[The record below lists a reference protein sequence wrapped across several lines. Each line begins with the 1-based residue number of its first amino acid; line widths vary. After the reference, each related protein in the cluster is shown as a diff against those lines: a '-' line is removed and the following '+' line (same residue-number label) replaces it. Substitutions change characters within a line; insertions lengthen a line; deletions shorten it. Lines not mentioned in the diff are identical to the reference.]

1 MNQDLRISVKAPWE
15 RLSFLWIITFVGGYM
30 NAYTYVTRN
39 EILANMHTANM
50 SRLGITL
57 ARGQWYPALTFF
69 LPILCCILGAAF
81 SEWMKKI
88 ITEKSTLRGDWRK
101 YALILETIVL
111 FVMGCISAEA
121 PDMTV
126 TLPISFFMGFQLCL
140 FRKFIGTAHNT
151 TICTGNL
158 RNVGQQLFAA
168 LDKRTSD
175 SAKKLAMFAALTFS
189 FALGAVPGTWM
200 SDLIGIRA
208 VWICCVILIIE
219 VIWCFRYEAA
229 AAEELQVT

>member
-1 MNQDLRISVKAPWE
+1 MNLSVRKQKNPPWE

-81 SEWMKKI
+81 SEWMKKMI
-88 ITEKSTLRGDWRK
+88 VDRSALRGDWRK
-101 YALILETIVL
+101 YALMLETVIL
-111 FVMGCISAEA
+111 FLVGCIPADA

-126 TLPISFFMGFQLCL
+126 TLPVSFFMGFQLCL

-158 RNVGQQLFAA
+158 RNVGQLLFAA
-168 LDKRTSD
+168 LDERTSA
-175 SAKKLAMFAALTFS
+175 SVKKLAMFAALTFS

-200 SDLIGIRA
+200 SDLISIRA
-208 VWICCVILIIE
+208 VWICSLILVAEI
-219 VIWCFRYEAA
+219 VWCFVYENPAR
-229 AAEELQVT
+229 EVRVI